1 MHQEYLFCFGAFKI
15 SYYFWSGHDVA
26 SLFLADNPY
35 EMELLIKQKL
45 DCFAFF
51 CETVRVNNKLFE
63 KMLKI
68 INIEL
73 LKNYFFEKMTVKDL
87 LTKKWSPQFLY
98 RQTSSLSPAPS
109 KVMITSKKCVRTW
122 RMKFK
127 QQPNV
132 SMVVYKIYKSGR
144 TKTLLS

>member
-1 MHQEYLFCFGAFKI
+1 MVFGKIWRILGKICLSAYMACVFLKIILGKHCIRNANSVFNWAFKI
-15 SYYFWSGHDVA
+15 SYHFWSGHDVA

-51 CETVRVNNKLFE
+51 CETVRVNNKLLE

-87 LTKKWSPQFLY
+87 LAKKWSPQFLY
-98 RQTSSLSPAPS
+98 RQRLQASL
-109 KVMITSKKCVRTW
+109 RH
-122 RMKFK
+122 
-127 QQPNV
+127 Q
-132 SMVVYKIYKSGR
+132 
-144 TKTLLS
+144 